1 MRVLCKYLKEHYKKV
16 IYKKDYLMAE
26 GDLPVCLVAH
36 LDTVFAEPPQ
46 DIYVDKEKKVIWS
59 PQGLGADDR
68 AGVYAIVDLIEKGYR
83 PSVIFTTEEEVGGI
97 GASKLIKKYK
107 TCPFDVKFIIELDRQ
122 GLDDC
127 VFYNCGNENFE
138 KYINDFGF
146 ITNYGTFSDIS
157 IIAPYWDIAAVNL
170 SIGYYLEHS
179 KTEHL
184 KYGELEETIDKVV
197 NILNNAN
204 EADYFKYM
212 GKKENHIN
220 DFIWD
225 PKECLICKCKFNNA
239 NKIKITGAD
248 SFGKYTYYV
257 CPDCY
262 KTHFK

>member
-1 MRVLCKYLKEHYKKV
+1 M
-16 IYKKDYLMAE
+16 
-26 GDLPVCLVAH
+26 
-36 LDTVFAEPPQ
+36 
-46 DIYVDKEKKVIWS
+46 
-59 PQGLGADDR
+59 
-68 AGVYAIVDLIEKGYR
+68 
-83 PSVIFTTEEEVGGI
+83 
-97 GASKLIKKYK
+97 
-107 TCPFDVKFIIELDRQ
+107 
-122 GLDDC
+122 
-127 VFYNCGNENFE
+127 
-138 KYINDFGF
+138 
-146 ITNYGTFSDIS
+146 
-157 IIAPYWDIAAVNL
+157 NL

-262 KTHFK
+262 KAHFK